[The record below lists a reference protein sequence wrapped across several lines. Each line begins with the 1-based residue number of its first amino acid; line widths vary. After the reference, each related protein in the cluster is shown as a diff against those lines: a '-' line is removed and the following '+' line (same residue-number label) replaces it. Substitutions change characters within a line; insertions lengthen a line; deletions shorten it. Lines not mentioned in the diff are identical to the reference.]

1 MTHTVT
7 HSILEMDQTV
17 PGARAVSAS
26 TIPAQHSAVS

>member
-1 MTHTVT
+1 MTRTVT

-17 PGARAVSAS
+17 AGAGAVSAG